1 MFTWPPTD
9 KRTTRKKGSNA
20 MSMRFTAKTR
30 RGMVAMTLA
39 VGLAVGVA
47 GCGGG
52 DTGDKKPDVSASPS
66 ERGGSQA
73 SPQEGQSAQP
83 LAELRGP
90 DGLMLKVTSAQRDS
104 GGFVTINAELKNDGG
119 KDAVLSSQL
128 TGNETEIMKNGQS
141 FGGATLVD
149 SKARKR
155 YYVLRDT
162 DGRPLTTIG
171 VQSVRAGDTVPV
183 FMQFPAPPAGT
194 TEVDFQLPTFASA
207 TIKVSG

>member
-1 MFTWPPTD
+1 MFTWPPTE
-9 KRTTRKKGSNA
+9 KRTTMEKGSSA
-20 MSMRFTAKTR
+20 MSMRFTAKAR
-30 RGMVAMTLA
+30 RGMVAMAIA

-52 DTGDKKPDVSASPS
+52 GTDDKKPEASASAS
-66 ERGGSQA
+66 QRGGSQA

-90 DGLMLKVTSAQRDS
+90 DGLTLKIMSAQRDS
-104 GGFVTINAELKNDGG
+104 GGFVTVNAQLKNDGG

-149 SKARKR
+149 SKAKKR

-194 TEVDFQLPTFASA
+194 TEVSFQLPTFASA
-207 TIKVSG
+207 TIKISG